1 VQVALPFVLVSLGFL
16 AVCMIGVW
24 SISRLQ
30 KNRAVLLTQNLR
42 SLRAAQEME
51 VRLRQLRLHSLLYVM
66 DASPERRDKVRED
79 ARQFQ
84 EAYDE
89 AVKVAHL
96 PRERELLEKINASY
110 QSYLSALEKPPG
122 RVPFDNAAIGDVLRW
137 ADAHPVQH
145 LLDTC
150 EELVKFNRETRSQ
163 LAEESQAVS
172 RQGRTA
178 LVLAG
183 VIGPIG
189 GLIGG
194 FGVAWGLSRRMQE
207 QQREVLRAEQLAAV
221 GQLAASIAHEVRN
234 PLTSI
239 KLLVSAALRSESAEL
254 RGLTPP
260 ARQPLTVEDL
270 HVIHDE
276 VSRLERKV
284 QTLLDFA
291 RPPEAVRRPCD
302 LRTIVHRALELV
314 RSRLRQQRVQTDLD
328 LPETPV
334 GVAIDP
340 DQLTGVLVNLFLNAL
355 DVMPQGGQLS
365 LSLRAESEGQC
376 RLAVADTGPGIAP
389 SVANRLFTPF
399 ASTKPTGTGLGLSI
413 CRRVVQDHGGTLT
426 GQNRPEGGA
435 CFTITLPLHHEPQE
449 AGHAEAAGC
458 R

>member
-1 VQVALPFVLVSLGFL
+1 MLLDRRILVQVTLPFVLVSMGFL
-16 AVCMIGVW
+16 GACMIGIW
-24 SISRLQ
+24 SLNRLQ
-30 KNRAVLLTQNLR
+30 SNREVLLTQNLR

-66 DASPERRDKVRED
+66 DSSPTRWDKVKED
-79 ARQFQ
+79 ARLFQ
-84 EAYDE
+84 KAYNRAVEA
-89 AVKVAHL
+89 AHL
-96 PRERELLEKINASY
+96 PREKELLKQIDARY
-110 QSYLSALEKPPG
+110 QLYRAALEKPLQG
-122 RVPFDNAAIGDVLRW
+122 VPDKNAAIGDVLTW

-150 EELVKFNRETRSQ
+150 EELVSFNRETRYQ

-178 LVLAG
+178 LLLAG

-207 QQREVLRAEQLAAV
+207 QHREVLRAEQLAAV

-239 KLLVSAALRSESAEL
+239 KLLVSAALR
-254 RGLTPP
+254 GKP
-260 ARQPLTVEDL
+260 AQPLTSEDL

-276 VSRLERKV
+276 VSRLERRV

-291 RPPEAVRRPCD
+291 RPPEAVRRPGD
-302 LRTIVHRALELV
+302 LRSIVQRALDLV
-314 RSRLRQQRVQTDLD
+314 QSRIRQQGILTDLN
-328 LPETPV
+328 LPETPMSV
-334 GVAIDP
+334 EADP

-355 DVMPQGGQLS
+355 DVMPHGGRLS
-365 LSLRAESEGQC
+365 LTLHPGPQGQC
-376 RLAVADTGPGIAP
+376 QLAVADTGPGIAAA
-389 SVANRLFTPF
+389 VAERLFTPF

-426 GQNRPEGGA
+426 GNNRPEGGA
-435 CFTITLPLHHEPQE
+435 RFTITLPLHQE
-449 AGHAEAAGC
+449 QKEAAHAEVVGS